1 LAAYGLLQR
10 AIDLKRKKRTEL
22 SLVRTN
28 EQDDED
34 ALQISPED
42 RDAIYT
48 QIEEIVRADRVKID
62 EDTFRFTP
70 LKKAAVL
77 PVVVNIVA
85 LFVVL
90 ISIGGALWYFQTREA
105 NITGDRVALASAEGM
120 LLESLRRE
128 SEEQLQE
135 KNQEILSIQN
145 RLSDAVSARA
155 EMVNDLSRQLAEREA
170 QLLSDYEQR
179 LVDERAAYV
188 SQGLSEEEVEQR
200 INEYS
205 ANAQTEYRQEL
216 DQVQSQ
222 IAEERLRQQETLDS
236 LVGFYQGELQSAESN
251 RNALQEQFESR
262 EQDIL
267 QQSAVR
273 EAELET
279 EIEQATESL
288 DTLRQQQEQEQLV
301 SANISA
307 FYATVKAEL
316 SVNRFDAGVAA
327 LADLRSYLGQP
338 FIDRLPAITQ
348 RRSVDLFLIDSL
360 ENLVESERQ
369 KLSPDTRKI
378 VESAEMIS
386 SVSARIA
393 RADGLIEDGRFDAAH
408 AEYISALSEIPAVKQ
423 GYDALQDFAVRET
436 AARRAV
442 VDELI
447 VTANEHFAGNRFAEA
462 VATYNAAINAS
473 ADGVTIPDTILE
485 NVMIAGYREM
495 REPELERIASLS
507 GDLETALE
515 QLADARSEAGALSVR
530 IETLEKAREEAELEL
545 AAFRTNE
552 SAYEREAI
560 FRSEEIADLQTAL
573 STSTAH
579 ADDLAEDIESLTKM
593 LASSESEFE
602 VATAGLTAA
611 KELEIEL
618 AVQSEAYR
626 ETISSLEERISGLES
641 EAFRAMSEAE
651 QTADVLEITRIE
663 FDEIQAE
670 LSLARVELDETND
683 KLDTTLSELDVVR
696 TDLGDAMDDLEVATA
711 ELDRTTAELDKTTTE
726 FDKTTA
732 ELDKTTTELDKTT
745 TELDKTTTELDD
757 ANASLERTFA
767 ELDDANA
774 DLERSA
780 AELDVAQSDL
790 ERIASELEDANTGL
804 ENVASDLALRNAEIA
819 ARDLEISRLR
829 LIEQAEEQKRLL
841 GVYLSVIRGRY
852 ANANS
857 EMVAADTAA
866 GVDPVELLE
875 TKLIITRLLSSSAIK
890 AEYPDIVDRMNTY
903 FVALA
908 SSERES
914 GEKIGRIDTLTDV
927 NAFIDAVL
935 SDMSV
940 FDETDS
946 TTVPSKVE
954 NGFDTSQSE
963 FAEFIGKLEGM
974 IQFGNN

>member
-1 LAAYGLLQR
+1 MAAYGLLQR
-10 AIDLKRKKRTEL
+10 AIDLKHKKRTEL
-22 SLVRTN
+22 SLVRN
-28 EQDDED
+28 DEQDDED

-62 EDTFRFTP
+62 EETFRFTP
-70 LKKAAVL
+70 KKKAAVL

-85 LFVVL
+85 LFVVM
-90 ISIGGALWYFQTREA
+90 ISIGGALWYFQNREA
-105 NITGDRVALASAEGM
+105 NITEDRVALASAEGM

-155 EMVNDLSRQLAEREA
+155 EMENDLSRQLAERES

-179 LVDERAAYV
+179 LADERAAYV

-222 IAEERLRQQETLDS
+222 IAEERQRQQETLDN
-236 LVGFYQGELQSAESN
+236 LVGFYQGELQSAETN
-251 RNALQEQFESR
+251 RTALQEQFESR

-267 QQSAVR
+267 QQSAER
-273 EAELET
+273 EAELEA

-327 LADLRSYLGQP
+327 LSDLRSYLGQP

-386 SVSARIA
+386 SVSVRIA

-408 AEYISALSEIPAVKQ
+408 TEYISALSEIPAVKR
-423 GYDALQDFAVRET
+423 GYDALQDFAIRET
-436 AARRAV
+436 AARRGV
-442 VDELI
+442 INELI
-447 VTANEHFAGNRFAEA
+447 VTADEHFAANRFAEA

-515 QLADARSEAGALSVR
+515 QLADTRSEADILAMR
-530 IETLEKAREEAELEL
+530 IEALEKAREEAELEL
-545 AAFRTNE
+545 AAFRTRE

-560 FRSEEIADLQTAL
+560 LRSGEITDLQTAL

-579 ADDLAEDIESLTKM
+579 ADSLAEDIDSLTAM
-593 LASSESEFE
+593 LASSESEFK
-602 VATAGLTAA
+602 VATAGLSAA

-641 EAFRAMSEAE
+641 EASRAMSEAE

-670 LSLARVELDETND
+670 LALARDELDETND
-683 KLDTTLSELDVVR
+683 KLNTTLSELDVVR
-696 TDLGDAMDDLEVATA
+696 TDLDDAMDDLEVATA
-711 ELDRTTAELDKTTTE
+711 KLDKA
-726 FDKTTA
+726 TA
-732 ELDKTTTELDKTT
+732 
-745 TELDKTTTELDD
+745 ELDD

-767 ELDDANA
+767 ELDDANV

-780 AELDVAQSDL
+780 TELDVAQSDL
-790 ERIASELEDANTGL
+790 ERIASELGDANTGL
-804 ENVASDLALRNAEIA
+804 DKVTSDLALRNAELA

-841 GVYLSVIRGRY
+841 GVYLSVVRERY
-852 ANANS
+852 ANANV
-857 EMVAADTAA
+857 ETAAADSAT

-875 TKLIITRLLSSSAIK
+875 TKLIITRLLSSSAIR

-914 GEKIGRIDTLTDV
+914 GEKVGRIDALTDV
-927 NAFIDAVL
+927 NTFIDVVM
-935 SDMSV
+935 SDISV

-946 TTVPSKVE
+946 TTVSPDMES
-954 NGFDTSQSE
+954 GFDSSQSE
-963 FAEFIGKLEGM
+963 FAEFLGKLEGM